1 MERGAPPP
9 LYAGSLPA
17 MIPPP
22 STLRSNPG
30 SIPQQAK
37 ERVGTRACALMKVVV
52 NELDGC
58 KRGLEVEVPSEQV
71 VQEVERSFK
80 EYSRHARVP
89 GFRQGKIP
97 IDIVRRRF
105 GKEVRDEV
113 IGRMVRE
120 FSLKALEE
128 KKL

>member
-1 MERGAPPP
+1 
-9 LYAGSLPA
+9 
-17 MIPPP
+17 
-22 STLRSNPG
+22 
-30 SIPQQAK
+30 
-37 ERVGTRACALMKVVV
+37 MKVVV

-71 VQEVERSFK
+71 VEEVERSFK
-80 EYSRHARVP
+80 EYSRHARIP

-97 IDIVRRRF
+97 LEIVRRRF

-128 KKL
+128 KKLEPVNDPVLDEVSYEAGRPLTFWTSSAQTSKPVPCVPSLRWKWLI

>member
-1 MERGAPPP
+1 
-9 LYAGSLPA
+9 
-17 MIPPP
+17 MIP
-22 STLRSNPG
+22 SLGRTLGSNPG
-30 SIPQQAK
+30 SIPQHLK
-37 ERVGTRACALMKVVV
+37 NPVGARSLDLMKVVV
-52 NELDGC
+52 NELEGC

-71 VQEVERSFK
+71 VEEVERSFK

-113 IGRMVRE
+113 IGRMVRDRK
-120 FSLKALEE
+120 STRLNSSHTVISY
-128 KKL
+128 